1 MRKALTVGS
10 LLVLVLAAATPARAQ
25 AYVAP
30 FLGYDF
36 GGDAGSCASLFGSN
50 CTEKKGSYGVA
61 FGALAGGI
69 FGIEED
75 IGYAPNFFGQSQSYG
90 DNSVLSAMTN
100 LVVAIPAGPV
110 RPYVSAGLGLMR
122 THVSLNLS
130 NPSNAESQNSW
141 AYDIGGG
148 VMFLFPHHLGLR
160 GDYRYFKALQDFNLL
175 GFVISSPKLSFH
187 RASVAL
193 VIH

>member
-1 MRKALTVGS
+1 MRRT
-10 LLVLVLAAATPARAQ
+10 LLVGTLLLLILVPAVPAHAQ
-25 AYVAP
+25 VFAAP
-30 FLGYDF
+30 FIGYDF
-36 GGDAGSCASLFGSN
+36 GGDAGNCASILSN
-50 CTEKKGSYGVA
+50 CTEKKTSYGVT

-75 IGYAPNFFGQSQSYG
+75 IGYAPDFFGKSENFG

-122 THVSLNLS
+122 THVNISLNTIGS
-130 NPSNAESQNSW
+130 TESQNSW
-141 AYDIGGG
+141 VYDVGGG
-148 VMFLFPHHLGLR
+148 VMFLFPYHLGIR
-160 GDYRYFKALQDFNLL
+160 GDYRYFRSLQDFSLL
-175 GFVISSPKLSFH
+175 GLAISNPKLSFS
-187 RASVAL
+187 RVSAAL